1 MFARPAFTRPESR
14 SKYSDWQCQIC
25 GYSLP
30 PLTYDPG
37 CAARAHMRSHGQP
50 GLDILQNYTAAND
63 LEFKAR
69 LERNA
74 ASFLEKRLAARR
86 DSFKAKLKGLNA
98 LLPAWSCEFVLA
110 HGVDQKGVS
119 MVACSRCSVAVS
131 SSRRM
136 SALRTASMCTALSE
150 PERSQAIAIP
160 VRQRQV
166 VVACAVLEA
175 EQRDFDRRCQRRR
188 DGATVRARARR
199 FRFL

>member
-1 MFARPAFTRPESR
+1 MENYTPGE

-30 PLTYDPG
+30 PRTYDPS

-50 GLDILQNYTAAND
+50 GLDILRKSTVAND
-63 LEFKAR
+63 MEFKAR
-69 LERNA
+69 LKRNA
-74 ASFLEKRLAARR
+74 ARSLEKRLAARR

-119 MVACSRCSVAVS
+119 MFACSRCSVAVS

-136 SALRTASMCTALSE
+136 SALRKAPVCTALPE

-160 VRQRQV
+160 VRQRQF
-166 VVACAVLEA
+166 VVAGAVLEA
-175 EQRDFDRRCQRRR
+175 EQRDFDRRRQRRR
-188 DGATVRARARR
+188 DKATIN
-199 FRFL
+199 